1 MIKYIGLSYS
11 KNYCSVLE
19 KILRLQY
26 YLCLNFVNTLKKE
39 REQEWPEDKYPWLEP
54 DDEWS
59 HMTDRK
65 ILDKYINLDN
75 SCLHGEEKGEVMDML
90 FSYKEAFSLRDEI
103 GTCPNIEGE
112 IDVTDKLAF
121 L

>member
-39 REQEWPEDKYPWLEP
+39 REQERPEDKYPWLEP
-54 DDEWS
+54 DEWMKP
-59 HMTDRK
+59 HDRQE
-65 ILDKYINLDN
+65 N
-75 SCLHGEEKGEVMDML
+75 SRQIH
-90 FSYKEAFSLRDEI
+90 
-103 GTCPNIEGE
+103 
-112 IDVTDKLAF
+112 
-121 L
+121 